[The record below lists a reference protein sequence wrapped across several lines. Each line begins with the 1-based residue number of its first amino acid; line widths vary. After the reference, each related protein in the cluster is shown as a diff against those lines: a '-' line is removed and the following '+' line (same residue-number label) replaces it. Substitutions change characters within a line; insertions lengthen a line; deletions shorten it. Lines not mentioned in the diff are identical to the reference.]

1 MESFFIENPASCG
14 AEELR
19 LKDLLYIHDSRLF
32 ECLLMHF
39 LAKMTCIVDAFMDAT
54 EMSEQSKQSFASF
67 VLGLRNNLQ
76 LKHVFATGV
85 CSLSVWISCIAMAQ
99 FDVIL
104 FGATGFT
111 GSLMLKYLA
120 QKTGV
125 RYALCGRNKSKLE
138 QAIAETCRRSWAVTT
153 EHVCPSDASLANPF
167 LDPITRLLVSP
178 QGCLFDSTVY

>member
-1 MESFFIENPASCG
+1 
-14 AEELR
+14 
-19 LKDLLYIHDSRLF
+19 
-32 ECLLMHF
+32 
-39 LAKMTCIVDAFMDAT
+39 
-54 EMSEQSKQSFASF
+54 MSEQSKQSFASF
-67 VLGLRNNLQ
+67 VLALRNNLQ

-85 CSLSVWISCIAMAQ
+85 CSLSVWIFCIAMAQ

-125 RYALCGRNKSKLE
+125 KYALCGRNKSKLE

-153 EHVCPSDASLANPF
+153 EHVCPSYASFGKPIF
-167 LDPITRLLVSP
+167 GSHHKVSRFITRLLV
-178 QGCLFDSTVY
+178 